1 MNLEQTS
8 RGRDLSGW
16 AAAGFCLL
24 AFLALLDGLVGQW
37 REPASV
43 IKLLPGQTGEINGP
57 LLEEVLDP
65 QELTSLSD
73 SRHLKLTF
81 AAVHKGYFFGG
92 DLWRGQITAS
102 PQIPPGEYHLAVA
115 PRWSTSKR
123 ATPAFRILVFPDRL
137 SLQQSSKSIIR
148 RYSGFSPWAAA
159 AVCLPGI
166 LLAFG
171 AVFYL
176 SLKLDRLLAQ
186 KGKAEIYRVIRRDGS
201 FEVHF
206 GLGTEH
212 GLQPGLELRVYN
224 LRGKSVGL
232 ARVEEAAPWDAIAVV
247 TTDQEIRPGFMVC
260 R

>member
-1 MNLEQTS
+1 MAGPDHRQS
-8 RGRDLSGW
+8 PD
-16 AAAGFCLL
+16 AAG
-24 AFLALLDGLVGQW
+24 
-37 REPASV
+37 R
-43 IKLLPGQTGEINGP
+43 
-57 LLEEVLDP
+57 
-65 QELTSLSD
+65 
-73 SRHLKLTF
+73 
-81 AAVHKGYFFGG
+81 
-92 DLWRGQITAS
+92 
-102 PQIPPGEYHLAVA
+102 IPPDRGAPAEHLQTRQPWAFA
-115 PRWSTSKR
+115 SWSFP
-123 ATPAFRILVFPDRL
+123 TPL
-137 SLQQSSKSIIR
+137 SLQHSSKSIIR

-186 KGKAEIYRVIRRDGS
+186 KGKAEIYRVIRRDGG

-212 GLQPGLELRVYN
+212 GVEPGLELRVYN

-232 ARVEEAAPWDAIAVV
+232 ARVEKAAPRDAIAVV

-260 R
+260 RETQ